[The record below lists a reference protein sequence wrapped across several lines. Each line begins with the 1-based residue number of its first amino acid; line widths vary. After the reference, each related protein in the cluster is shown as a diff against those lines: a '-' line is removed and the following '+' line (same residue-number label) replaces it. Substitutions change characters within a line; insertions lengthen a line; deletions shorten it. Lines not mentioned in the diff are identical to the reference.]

1 MRNIDELILKII
13 TPNKIIYQGEISYI
27 KVRTTVGDIGILSN
41 HTSYVGLIND
51 GMVVIKDLNENK
63 KKFICGNG
71 IIKAKNN
78 IVLIAV
84 TTATSE

>member
-51 GMVVIKDLNENK
+51 GMVVTKI
-63 KKFICGNG
+63 
-71 IIKAKNN
+71 
-78 IVLIAV
+78 
-84 TTATSE
+84 

>member
-1 MRNIDELILKII
+1 MRNIDELILKIM

-63 KKFICGNG
+63 KQFICENG
-71 IIKAKNN
+71 SIKAKNN

>member
-1 MRNIDELILKII
+1 M

-63 KKFICGNG
+63 KQFICRKWNYKG
-71 IIKAKNN
+71 
-78 IVLIAV
+78 
-84 TTATSE
+84 